1 MTAGVGSSAGPSAG
15 PSAGEG
21 EGAVVVG
28 GVDGLVGR
36 RKVAGDDVHRTCEG
50 RDGARGCGCW
60 CRQGGRCSVQTMV
73 VVAVLELEVVVVV
86 VLELGRG
93 CECSMIGIG

>member
-1 MTAGVGSSAGPSAG
+1 MTAGVGSSAGPSV
-15 PSAGEG
+15 GEG
-21 EGAVVVG
+21 EGAVG

-36 RKVAGDDVHRTCEG
+36 RKVVGADVHRTYEG

-60 CRQGGRCSVQTMV
+60 CRQGGRCSGQTV
-73 VVAVLELEVVVVV
+73 VVVVVLGLEVVVVVV